1 MRAVPAGKPVIN
13 HTTPWP
19 KKALNTSQKI
29 RISREMKDEVY
40 NLLFPSTKIPNQIG
54 EKNPPPMKAGS
65 SFNLLWTFGK
75 IR

>member
-1 MRAVPAGKPVIN
+1 
-13 HTTPWP
+13 
-19 KKALNTSQKI
+19 
-29 RISREMKDEVY
+29 MKDEVY